1 METADIKRAL
11 GRKAADEL
19 VLDGMKL
26 GLGTGSTAIETVR
39 RVGERVREGSLRD
52 LKAVATSFQ
61 TEVACR
67 ELGISL
73 WSLNDPAI
81 DGRLDLTIDGADE
94 VDPEWLLIKGGG
106 AAMLI
111 EKIVA
116 HASRDYC
123 ILVDSSKVVTRL
135 GEKAP
140 VPVELVP
147 EALATVSRAV
157 QALGG
162 APELRMAKMKVGPVI
177 TDHGNFVLDVRFA
190 QAFDPRELE
199 REIMLI
205 PGVMAHGI
213 FTRKVTDLIVGWP
226 NGRIEHRRRAGP
238 SASGSGARPGP

>member
-1 METADIKRAL
+1 MEAAEVKQAL
-11 GRKAADEL
+11 GRRAADEL
-19 VLDGMKL
+19 VRSGMRL
-26 GLGTGSTAIETVR
+26 GLGTGSTAIEAVR
-39 RVGERVREGSLRD
+39 RVAERVRAGSLAD
-52 LKAVATSFQ
+52 LKIVATSFQ

-67 ELGISL
+67 ELGLSV

-116 HASRDYC
+116 HASRDYA
-123 ILVDSSKVVTRL
+123 IVVDSTKIVGRL

-147 EALATVSRAV
+147 EALTTVSRAV
-157 QALGG
+157 EALGG
-162 APELRMAKMKVGPVI
+162 QPVLRMARMKDGPVI
-177 TDHGNFVLDVRFA
+177 TDHGNFVLDVRFP
-190 QAFDPRELE
+190 QAFDPLLMERELS
-199 REIMLI
+199 LI

-213 FTRKVTDLIVGWP
+213 FTRPVTDLFVGRP
-226 NGRIEHRRRAGP
+226 DGRVEHSRK
-238 SASGSGARPGP
+238 PGI

>member
-1 METADIKRAL
+1 MDATDVKRAL
-11 GRKAADEL
+11 GYRAVDEL
-19 VLDGMKL
+19 VRSGMAL
-26 GLGTGSTAIETVR
+26 GLGTGSTAIEAVR
-39 RVGERVREGSLRD
+39 RVAERVRAGSLKD

-67 ELGISL
+67 ESGLSV

-123 ILVDSSKVVTRL
+123 IIVEAHKLAGRL

-147 EALATVSRAV
+147 EALATVRRSL

-162 APELRMAKMKVGPVI
+162 RAELRLAKMKVGPVI
-177 TDHGNFVLDVRFA
+177 TDHGNFVLDVRFPGP
-190 QAFDPRELE
+190 FDPLELE
-199 REIMLI
+199 RLIMLI

-213 FTRKVTDLIVGWP
+213 ITRPETDLLFGWP
-226 NGRIEHRRRAGP
+226 DGLI
-238 SASGSGARPGP
+238 